1 MAANKAS
8 ALLVL
13 FFVEILLDK
22 ILQERVLYRK
32 GRLHKKM
39 IGACKKIVRLI
50 LMSNISRRK
59 FLKGAGVAAL
69 AVAAAGVLA
78 GCSNNDIPVTPNKPG
93 SSDIPENQSLEKPVY
108 DALFVRSVKTL
119 SQDNGLRS
127 LASDLAKAQI
137 AGTQQEVRARI
148 MSKTQI
154 ESDDGTIL
162 IVDAYSNEMTASEF
176 STESVLKAWD
186 DTKWKLNS
194 QATNVSIAAKTEGDK
209 TYYAMILYTVVK

>member
-1 MAANKAS
+1 
-8 ALLVL
+8 
-13 FFVEILLDK
+13 
-22 ILQERVLYRK
+22 
-32 GRLHKKM
+32 M

-93 SSDIPENQSLEKPVY
+93 SSDIPENPSLEKSVY
-108 DALFVRSVKTL
+108 DALLVLPVKTL

-162 IVDAYSNEMTASEF
+162 IVDAYSNEMAASEF
-176 STESVLKAWD
+176 SSDSVWKAWD
-186 DTKWKLNS
+186 DTGWKLNPL
-194 QATNVSIAAKTEGDK
+194 ATKVSIAAKTEGDK
-209 TYYAMILYTVVK
+209 TYYAMILYTVL

>member
-1 MAANKAS
+1 
-8 ALLVL
+8 
-13 FFVEILLDK
+13 
-22 ILQERVLYRK
+22 
-32 GRLHKKM
+32 
-39 IGACKKIVRLI
+39 
-50 LMSNISRRK
+50 MSNISRRK

-93 SSDIPENQSLEKPVY
+93 SSDIPENPSLEKPVY
-108 DALFVRSVKTL
+108 DALFVRSSVKTL

-186 DTKWKLNS
+186 DTKWKLNP

>member
-1 MAANKAS
+1 M
-8 ALLVL
+8 
-13 FFVEILLDK
+13 
-22 ILQERVLYRK
+22 
-32 GRLHKKM
+32 M
-39 IGACKKIVRLI
+39 GACKKIVRLI

-93 SSDIPENQSLEKPVY
+93 SSDIPENPSLEKPVY

-162 IVDAYSNEMTASEF
+162 IVDAYSNEMAASEF

-186 DTKWKLNS
+186 DTKWKLNP